1 MECHPQSQAETGTG
15 HNSMRAIEFEG
26 IRPISASNFRGGKKS
41 LVIPRNFKNT
51 PTQLPGGSGFV
62 YTVTSGAYGYSA
74 EISIWDPKGPDY
86 INAATSKPVK
96 GPRETYWAY
105 LDRVESWN
113 NSKITPGQLIG
124 NLEISPAVWFP
135 LPNAVEVGVITVD
148 EDYRGRG
155 IATALYGIV
164 LTIMKR
170 PLVAGNSQ
178 TPGGQRNW
186 VSLAGIPGVEMK
198 GYVGIEDYNL
208 YPNPKNS
215 RGYQGTE
222 EQAEK
227 NIDTIMGKLGGD
239 YIGQSQQRDEFSLR
253 QYFAF
258 DVRPNTTGQQ
268 LEAYVKTQLSKI
280 YGDTEFTSGLYA
292 TWSGT

>member
-1 MECHPQSQAETGTG
+1 
-15 HNSMRAIEFEG
+15 MRAIEFEG

-41 LVIPRNFKNT
+41 LEVPLNFKNT
-51 PTQLPGGSGFV
+51 STQLPGGSGFV

-86 INAATSKPVK
+86 INAATKPQ
-96 GPRETYWAY
+96 PDSEPEETYGAY
-105 LDRVESWN
+105 NTRVRSWN
-113 NSKITPGQLIG
+113 YAKITPGQLIG

-215 RGYQGTE
+215 RGYQGTQA
-222 EQAEK
+222 QAEK

-239 YIGQSQQRDEFSLR
+239 YIGQSRQRDEFSLR